1 MEGIGFVRELL
12 EERKLGGER
21 FWKKIGWREVLGYFI
36 FLLFLCAERGEGFGK
51 IVGLLGE
58 KKGREDLE
66 GIAVGVLKD
75 VLEDDG
81 VIFVMVRLLGFR
93 RVVGVFYK
101 N

>member
-1 MEGIGFVRELL
+1 MF
-12 EERKLGGER
+12 
-21 FWKKIGWREVLGYFI
+21 
-36 FLLFLCAERGEGFGK
+36 
-51 IVGLLGE
+51 
-58 KKGREDLE
+58 
-66 GIAVGVLKD
+66 LKD